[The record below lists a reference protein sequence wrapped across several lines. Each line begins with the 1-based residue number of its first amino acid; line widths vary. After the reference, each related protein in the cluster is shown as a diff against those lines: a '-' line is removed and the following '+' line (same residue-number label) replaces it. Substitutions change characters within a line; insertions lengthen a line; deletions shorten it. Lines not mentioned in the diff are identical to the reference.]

1 MNAPI
6 KPFSKIAYLF
16 RIIKY
21 RASKIDFV
29 IKQDVEGHEFDVF
42 ADLTSLAYSGFFFF
56 NSVLTPLDLFNIEMH
71 QATRNGE
78 IIDKKKYINNFLFK
92 VA

>member
-6 KPFSKIAYLF
+6 KPFSKITFLLS
-16 RIIKY
+16 IIRY
-21 RASKIDFV
+21 RASKIGFV
-29 IKQDVEGHEFDVF
+29 IKQDVEGHEFDV
-42 ADLTSLAYSGFFFF
+42 LAYLSSLGYLGFFFF
-56 NSVLTPLDLFNIEMH
+56 NSVLTPLDHFNIKMH

-92 VA
+92 EA